1 MTDLVIGGGRRYH
14 SQRSLRSVAIAV
26 VLGLASLLVVYLLF
40 ARMVTYVEPDASVSE
55 SPLAL
60 EGGPG
65 GAGSRLGFEGSSVSQ
80 VGGLTVL
87 RLTGPP
93 AALGAAHGR
102 LLATELAAQHAA
114 LAPLLRHAVASQVFL
129 DGLTHDWRVGW
140 RYRLLD
146 DGIPGHQLVEIAHLL
161 EGARQAAEDVPEYE
175 PFVRAQAV
183 LDLGQPAPWS
193 PGADFRAVARAT
205 SFVAALRDPSG
216 DRLLVGR
223 SLALPGAVDGGDAA
237 AARPLVS
244 FVRSPEVIA
253 FASVGW
259 PGLVGALTGINAEGI
274 AVLVHPVYAAGMDH
288 VPAAQ
293 PAALL
298 ARDILENARSL
309 DEAIA
314 VIEHAVPLGAA
325 AFMLIDG
332 PERTWAVVE
341 RSPGGSSVRR
351 NEPAVVT
358 DVFTSEAFADDPEN
372 DRATRMRP
380 ALLRAGRAEKLLHGR
395 LAGPA
400 DVLAILRD
408 DRDAG
413 GAPLPLGHR
422 GALRDPSAV
431 HTVLLDAST
440 MVLWVADGP
449 DAGGRFRAFDLRH
462 ELGNAPAAPPEDLPA
477 LADDEPSGP
486 RSVRRA
492 RAHLRRAR
500 QVAGAGHVSQARE
513 LVMRALIL
521 TPDLPEA
528 LILAGELA
536 RRAGDREAAE
546 GYFRRCLEIGLDD
559 LGAEEEIRALLG
571 G

>member
-14 SQRSLRSVAIAV
+14 SQRSLRGVAIAL
-26 VLGLASLLVVYLLF
+26 VLGLAALLALYFLF
-40 ARMVTYVEPDASVSE
+40 DRMVRYVAPRASVSGAA
-55 SPLAL
+55 LAL
-60 EGGPG
+60 EGAPG
-65 GAGSRLGFEGSSVSQ
+65 AAARLGFQDSSVSQ

-102 LLATELAAQHAA
+102 LLATELSAQHAG
-114 LAPLLRHAVASQVFL
+114 LAPLLHHAVPHQAFVG
-129 DGLTHDWRVGW
+129 GLTHDARARW

-161 EGARQAAEDVPEYE
+161 AGARQAADDVPGYE
-175 PFVRAQAV
+175 TFVQAQAAF
-183 LDLGQPAPWS
+183 DLGQPAPWS
-193 PGADFRAVARAT
+193 PGAAFRAVTRAT
-205 SFVAALRDPSG
+205 SLVAALRDPSG

-223 SLALPGAVDGGDAA
+223 SLALPGAIDGGDAA
-237 AARPLVS
+237 ARRPLVS
-244 FVRSPEVIA
+244 FVRSPSVIA
-253 FASVGW
+253 FASVSW
-259 PGLVGALTGINAEGI
+259 PGLVGVVTGINAEGI
-274 AVLVHPVYAAGMDH
+274 AVLVHPVYATGMEH
-288 VPAAQ
+288 LPVAQ
-293 PAALL
+293 PAPLL

-309 DEAIA
+309 DDAIA
-314 VIEHAVPLGAA
+314 VIEHAEALGAA
-325 AFMLIDG
+325 AFLLIDG
-332 PERTWAVVE
+332 PGRTWAVVE
-341 RSPGGSSVRR
+341 RRPGKSSVRR
-351 NEPAVVT
+351 SAPAVIT
-358 DVFTSEAFADDPEN
+358 DVFTGDAFADDPEN

-380 ALLRAGRAEKLLHGR
+380 ALLRARRAEKLLRGR

-400 DVLAILRD
+400 DVLGILRD
-408 DRDAG
+408 SRDAEG
-413 GAPLPLGHR
+413 GPLPLGHR

-462 ELGNAPAAPPEDLPA
+462 ELGDAPAAPPEDFPA
-477 LADDEPSGP
+477 LTDEGPSAA

-492 RAHLRRAR
+492 RAHLRQAR
-500 QVAGAGHVSQARE
+500 QMAGAGQLSGARE
-513 LVMRALIL
+513 LVMRALIV

-528 LILAGELA
+528 LLLAGELA
-536 RRAGDREAAE
+536 RRSGDREAAE
-546 GYFRRCLEIGLDD
+546 RYFRRCLEVGLDD

>member
-14 SQRSLRSVAIAV
+14 SSQRSFRSVAIAV
-26 VLGLASLLVVYLLF
+26 VLGLAALLAAYLLF
-40 ARMVTYVEPDASVSE
+40 DRMVTYVEPDVSVPE
-55 SPLAL
+55 AALAL
-60 EGGPG
+60 APG
-65 GAGSRLGFEGSSVSQ
+65 GARLGYQGSSLGH
-80 VGGLTVL
+80 VGGLAVL
-87 RLTGPP
+87 RLAGPP

-102 LLATELAAQHAA
+102 LLANELTAQHAA
-114 LAPLLRHAVASQVFL
+114 LAPLLHHAVPGQSFL
-129 DGLTHDWRVGW
+129 GGLTHDWRARW

-146 DGIPGHQLVEIAHLL
+146 DGIPGHQLVEMAHML
-161 EGARQAAEDVPEYE
+161 EAARQATDRVPAYE
-175 PFVRAQAV
+175 AFVRAQAAF
-183 LDLGQPAPWS
+183 DLGQPAPWS
-193 PGADFRAVARAT
+193 SGADFRAVTRAT
-205 SFVAALRDPSG
+205 SFVAALREPSG

-259 PGLVGALTGINAEGI
+259 PGLAGVLTGINAEGI
-274 AVLVHPVYAAGMDH
+274 AVLVHPVYAPGMEH
-288 VPAAQ
+288 VPASQ

-298 ARDILENARSL
+298 ARDVLENARSL
-309 DEAIA
+309 DDAIA
-314 VIEHAVPLGAA
+314 VLEHASPLGAA
-325 AFMLIDG
+325 VFMLIDG
-332 PERTWAVVE
+332 PGRAWAVVE
-341 RSPGGSSVRR
+341 RSPRGSSVRR
-351 NEPAVVT
+351 NEPVVVT
-358 DVFTSEAFADDPEN
+358 DVFTGDAFADDPEN

-380 ALLRAGRAEKLLHGR
+380 SLLRARRAEKLVR
-395 LAGPA
+395 ARPASPA

-408 DRDAG
+408 DRDLD
-413 GAPLPLGHR
+413 GARLPLGHR

-462 ELGNAPAAPPEDLPA
+462 ELAGAPAAPPDDFPA
-477 LADDEPSGP
+477 LPDDEPRAA

-492 RAHLRRAR
+492 RAHLRQAR
-500 QVAGAGHVSQARE
+500 REAHSGHLSRARE
-513 LVMRALIL
+513 LAMRALIL

-528 LILAGELA
+528 LILAGDLA
-536 RRAGDREAAE
+536 RRDGDRPAAE
-546 GYFRRCLEIGLDD
+546 GYFRRAIEAGLDD